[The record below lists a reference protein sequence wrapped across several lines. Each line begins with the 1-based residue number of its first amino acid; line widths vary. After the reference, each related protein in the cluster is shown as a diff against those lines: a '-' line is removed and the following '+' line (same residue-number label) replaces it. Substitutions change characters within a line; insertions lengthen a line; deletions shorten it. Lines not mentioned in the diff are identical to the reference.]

1 MFCPRHRSSLLKAV
15 VLVLVVV
22 TSSQPMHLSPEL
34 RGATL
39 YPSVLPRAIV
49 SPMPR
54 SASLD
59 ASNPAR
65 GLLPSPKM
73 SAVAASVDFAV
84 SVSPGSG
91 SVVQSASLSSI
102 IVSATLL
109 SGTSTS
115 VVFGTQ
121 NVPVGI
127 TPSFTVASCNM
138 PCYSSLT
145 FSATPTMPTG
155 SYQVTITGTANGM
168 TRTAN
173 FQLNVN
179 PFDFCLSVS
188 SPSGPLIQSGTISVV
203 VTACLPYGDSS
214 STTSVTINPPSFSDL
229 PNGVTPSPSV
239 PVSCNPNCSSTLTLT
254 ANSAATL
261 GTYNIPITGTEGKQT
276 KMVTL
281 PLTVA
286 SSGMSASPPSA
297 TVVQTASVST
307 VIIDTLPPYPT
318 SLSVSPSSPGI
329 TPTFSGLRCNFD
341 TNVCSSTLTF
351 SADSS
356 VTTGIY
362 GFTIP
367 DTGRGFTHSIPFS
380 LTVSLFDFSLSASS
394 ASATVVQT
402 ASVSISV
409 SAVLPFSD
417 TASTNSVS
425 FSVPNPPPT
434 SITIGFSPISCSLNF
449 QPSCGSTITFSADSS
464 ASIGSTYNFG
474 IRAVGG
480 SVTKTI
486 PFSLTIAGFS
496 FSISLS
502 SSSATVVQS
511 ASVSTTVSVALPNSD
526 SSSTTSIS
534 FQISGGLPM
543 SSGVTFTSA
552 SCTPNCSPSLT
563 FTASSTAPAATYN
576 NVKITATGG
585 TFTTTATFSLTVAP
599 FSFSLSLS
607 PNSGSLAQSGTIST
621 AATLTLPSSDI
632 SSTTSVSFS
641 VSGLPGNSGITFG
654 STSCTP
660 NCSPVLAFTASST
673 APPTTYS
680 VTITATGGSF
690 STTATYVLTVIAFDF
705 GISASPSS
713 FSVVQLTNAST
724 TVTATLISGTSAPV
738 SFTVT
743 GIPSS
748 GIIVTIFPS
757 SCSPLYSHF
766 PPH

>member
-1 MFCPRHRSSLLKAV
+1 MFCPSYRSSLLKAL

-34 RGATL
+34 RGATR
-39 YPSVLPRAIV
+39 YPSVLPRASV

-59 ASNPAR
+59 VSNPPR
-65 GLLPSPKM
+65 DLVPSPKL
-73 SAVAASVDFAV
+73 SAVAASFDFAV

-115 VVFGTQ
+115 IVFGTQ
-121 NVPVGI
+121 NIPVGI

-179 PFDFCLSVS
+179 PFGFCLSVS

-214 STTSVTINPPSFSDL
+214 STTSVTINPPSPQDL
-229 PNGVTPSPSV
+229 PTGVTPSPSV

-254 ANSAATL
+254 ATPNAIL
-261 GTYNIPITGTEGKQT
+261 GTYNIPITSTEGTQT

-297 TVVQTASVST
+297 TVVQTASVSA
-307 VIIDTLPPYPT
+307 VITDTLPSGT
-318 SLSVSPSSPGI
+318 LSVSPASSGI

-356 VTTGIY
+356 LTTGIY
-362 GFTIP
+362 GFTIT

-434 SITIGFSPISCSLNF
+434 TVTIGFSPISCSLNF

-526 SSSTTSIS
+526 TSSTTSIS
-534 FQISGGLPM
+534 FQI
-543 SSGVTFTSA
+543 
-552 SCTPNCSPSLT
+552 
-563 FTASSTAPAATYN
+563 
-576 NVKITATGG
+576 
-585 TFTTTATFSLTVAP
+585 
-599 FSFSLSLS
+599 
-607 PNSGSLAQSGTIST
+607 
-621 AATLTLPSSDI
+621 
-632 SSTTSVSFS
+632 
-641 VSGLPGNSGITFG
+641 
-654 STSCTP
+654 
-660 NCSPVLAFTASST
+660 
-673 APPTTYS
+673 
-680 VTITATGGSF
+680 
-690 STTATYVLTVIAFDF
+690 
-705 GISASPSS
+705 
-713 FSVVQLTNAST
+713 
-724 TVTATLISGTSAPV
+724 
-738 SFTVT
+738 
-743 GIPSS
+743 
-748 GIIVTIFPS
+748 
-757 SCSPLYSHF
+757 
-766 PPH
+766 

>member
-65 GLLPSPKM
+65 GLLPSPKL
-73 SAVAASVDFAV
+73 SAVAASFDFAV

-91 SVVQSASLSSI
+91 SVVQSAGLSSI

-362 GFTIP
+362 GFTIT

-496 FSISLS
+496 FSI
-502 SSSATVVQS
+502 
-511 ASVSTTVSVALPNSD
+511 
-526 SSSTTSIS
+526 
-534 FQISGGLPM
+534 
-543 SSGVTFTSA
+543 
-552 SCTPNCSPSLT
+552 
-563 FTASSTAPAATYN
+563 
-576 NVKITATGG
+576 
-585 TFTTTATFSLTVAP
+585 
-599 FSFSLSLS
+599 SLS

-748 GIIVTIFPS
+748 GIIVTIVPS
-757 SCSPLYSHF
+757 SCSPPN
-766 PPH
+766 PPPPPAPPCSTPVQVRIESPIALR